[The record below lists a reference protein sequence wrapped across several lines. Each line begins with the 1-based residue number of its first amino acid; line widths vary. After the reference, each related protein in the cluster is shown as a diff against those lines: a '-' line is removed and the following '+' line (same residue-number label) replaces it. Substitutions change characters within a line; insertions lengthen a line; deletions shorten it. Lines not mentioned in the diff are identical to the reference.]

1 LTSHACIKAIEV
13 SEKQHG
19 CDLKTT
25 FANLIFL
32 TFSNNSDYKTL
43 NTIEMNSTRK
53 TQTCLVAHML
63 MYLST
68 TVLICEIFLSTACR
82 KKLSNFS
89 LFSVVPS
96 KEKSKV
102 IMQHPKV

>member
-1 LTSHACIKAIEV
+1 MYFYNEII
-13 SEKQHG
+13 
-19 CDLKTT
+19 
-25 FANLIFL
+25 

-43 NTIEMNSTRK
+43 NTIENDFSIRK
-53 TQTCLVAHML
+53 MHTCLVAHML

-89 LFSVVPS
+89 LFSVAPS

-102 IMQHPKV
+102 IMQHPKVYFKYKSHFK